1 MAQEEEVLGK
11 AYDSRLM
18 RRLLTYL
25 RPYRWQ
31 VTIAIVSIILK
42 SFCDV
47 LGPYLV
53 KVAVDRYLAPV
64 KGSASGLWNW
74 LSPRPLHGI
83 AQISTIYF
91 GLLLLTFVFEFLQT
105 YFMQWT
111 GQKIMFDLRSQ
122 IFRHLQRMH
131 VAFYDK
137 NPVGRL
143 VTRVTTDVDALNEM
157 FTSGVVSIFEDFFVV
172 LGIVAIM
179 LCMNWKLA
187 LITFGVLP
195 LIVVATKVFRDK
207 VRDSYRRIRTA
218 IARINSYLQEQ
229 VSGMVVLQLFN
240 RERKAYQRF
249 SEINRSHMDAYKDA
263 ILAYAIYYPA
273 VDFFSSIAIACVIWF
288 GGQDVLR
295 HIVAKSVSIEF
306 HQPSFISF
314 HAVATAASL
323 GVLIA
328 FTQYA
333 QRFFRPIMDFSEKY
347 NILQSAMAA
356 SERIFKLL
364 DTPVD
369 ITSPA
374 ATKKPEGR
382 GRIEFDHVWFAYR
395 DMPAESDA
403 RAGVSPHVG
412 TTEHVGTAAPGRPA
426 EPAPDEKSSAG
437 SLPGNGNAAAV
448 DGTPDWV
455 LRDVT
460 FAIEPGETVAVVGH
474 TGAGKT
480 TLISLLLRFYDV
492 QKGAVRIDGVDVR
505 EMDLADL
512 RSRFGVVLQDPFLFT
527 GTIGGN
533 IRLGTERIQDEH
545 VAKAAEDVNL
555 GDFIRALPKGFDEEV
570 RERGSTLS
578 TGQKQL
584 ISFARALAHE
594 PKILIL
600 DEATSSVDTETEF
613 KVRAAL
619 DHMVEG
625 RTSLIIAH
633 RLSTVQRADKIIVM
647 HKGQLR
653 EMGTHQE
660 LLAQRGIYFKLYQ
673 LQYKD
678 QELNVERAPLRQ
690 AQGKLTPA
698 NADGLQQPEVAASA
712 DD

>member
-1 MAQEEEVLGK
+1 MGSFIVGPTADEFTMAEEEVLGK

-18 RRLLTYL
+18 RRLLAYL

-31 VTIAIVSIILK
+31 VALALGAIIFK
-42 SFCDV
+42 SFADV
-47 LGPYLV
+47 LGPYMV

-64 KGSASGLWNW
+64 PSAATGMWSW
-74 LSPRPLHGI
+74 LSPQPRHGV
-83 AQISTIYF
+83 AQIAAIYLS
-91 GLLLLTFVFEFLQT
+91 LLVLTFVFEFLQT
-105 YFMQWT
+105 YYMQWT
-111 GQKIMFDLRSQ
+111 GQKVMFDLRSQ

-157 FTSGVVSIFEDFFVV
+157 FTSGVVSIFEDLFVLAGI
-172 LGIVAIM
+172 LGIM

-187 LITFGVLP
+187 LITFAVLP
-195 LIVVATKVFRDK
+195 FIVAATKIFRDK
-207 VRDSYRRIRTA
+207 VRDSYRRIRVA
-218 IARINSYLQEQ
+218 IARINSYLQEH
-229 VSGMVVLQLFN
+229 VSGMMVLQLFN
-240 RERKAYQRF
+240 RERKAYDRF

-263 ILAYAIYYPA
+263 ILAYATYYPVVDLFSA
-273 VDFFSSIAIACVIWF
+273 VAIACVIWF

-295 HIVAKSVSIEF
+295 KIVSSSLSVQF
-306 HQPSFISF
+306 NPHTLLSF
-314 HAVATAASL
+314 HLVATAASL

-333 QRFFRPIMDFSEKY
+333 MRFFRPIMDFSEKY

-364 DTPVD
+364 DAPVE
-369 ITSPA
+369 IVSPA
-374 ATKKPEGR
+374 ATKTPEGP

-395 DMPAESDA
+395 DVTEGSKD
-403 RAGVSPHVG
+403 HVG
-412 TTEHVGTAAPGRPA
+412 TDAFVSLPRAEPRGPA
-426 EPAPDEKSSAG
+426 ERSEAAG
-437 SLPGNGNAAAV
+437 PLSEAMAAAQ
-448 DGTPDWV
+448 PDWV
-455 LRDVT
+455 LRDVN

-492 QKGAVRIDGVDVR
+492 QKGAVRIDGVDVKD
-505 EMDLADL
+505 MDLADL

-545 VAKAAEDVNL
+545 VQQAAEDVNL
-555 GDFIRALPKGFDEEV
+555 AEFIRTLPNGFDEEV

-613 KVRAAL
+613 RVRDAL
-619 DHMVEG
+619 ARMVEG

-633 RLSTVQRADKIIVM
+633 RLSTIQRADKIIVM

-660 LLAQRGIYFKLYQ
+660 LLAHRGIYYKLYQ

-678 QELNVERAPLRQ
+678 QEIVDVARTDVARAPS
-690 AQGKLTPA
+690 PA
-698 NADGLQQPEVAASA
+698 SAGGSTVSA